1 MKQFISIILILIPCV
16 LYSQDNS
23 KWEILKYFIGS
34 WAGTGSGQPGSST
47 VEREYSFILNNKF
60 IEVTNKSTYL
70 PQEKNPKGEVH
81 EDLGFL
87 SYDFSKKTFIFR
99 QFHIEGFVSQYIF
112 DSMSSDGKTII
123 FITEAMENIPPGWRA
138 RETYKI
144 INDNEFIETFELS
157 EPGKD
162 FELYSENRFNRK

>member
-1 MKQFISIILILIPCV
+1 MKKLIFIILV
-16 LYSQDNS
+16 SSTLYSQNN
-23 KWEILKYFIGS
+23 KHWETFNYFLGS
-34 WAGTGSGQPGSST
+34 WTGTSTGQPGNST

-60 IEVTNKSTYL
+60 IKVTNKSTYL

-81 EDLGFL
+81 EDLGFF

-99 QFHIEGFVSQYIF
+99 QFHIEGFVSQYVY
-112 DSMSSDGKTII
+112 DSISPDGKTII
-123 FITEAMENIPPGWRA
+123 FITEAIENIPPEWRA